1 MKKTL
6 ISTALLLVSATGF
19 AATSGLEAQVEANV
33 YEAFTSLDVAG
44 EGFITLEEAQAHD
57 ELFAQFMDVDVNGD
71 GVISLDEFNEFM
83 TN

>member
-19 AATSGLEAQVEANV
+19 AATGGIEAPVDADI
-33 YEAFTSLDVAG
+33 YEAFTALDVAA

-57 ELFAQFMDVDVNGD
+57 ELFAQFMDIDTNGD
-71 GVISLDEFNEFM
+71 GVISLDEFEAFM
-83 TN
+83 VN

>member
-6 ISTALLLVSATGF
+6 ISTALLLVSTAGF
-19 AATSGLEAQVEANV
+19 AATGDLEAQLDPDV

-44 EGFITLEEAQAHD
+44 DGFITLEEAQEHE

-71 GVISLDEFNEFM
+71 GVITLDEFEAFM
-83 TN
+83 VN